1 MRVPDQAEEFLRAH
15 STTASVPTPPLAL
28 VHESA
33 AALAST
39 LDSPSC
45 APAAA
50 QPQPALPQQQP
61 GDSQSGTSHMPGRA
75 LLPRAP
81 SKRLVTCI
89 VAQQVT
95 LSSPAWA
102 TLQHGRGIAC

>member
-1 MRVPDQAEEFLRAH
+1 MRVPVQAEEFLRAH

-50 QPQPALPQQQP
+50 QPQPVLPQQHP
-61 GDSQSGTSHMPGRA
+61 GDSQSGTSHMPGGGRLPFA
-75 LLPRAP
+75 LTRQ
-81 SKRLVTCI
+81 R
-89 VAQQVT
+89 VAVCWC
-95 LSSPAWA
+95 A
-102 TLQHGRGIAC
+102 